1 MKTLR
6 YFAAAVVAAG
16 FMAAPANATTFVFK
30 GDGNNVTPLGTAGVD
45 YQACASP
52 GDFCSVQDQAGAW
65 GGLDYSLDGIN
76 LTVNAY
82 KDGVL
87 TRLIQD
93 INPSDSGL
101 GAWSEND
108 TSADQTQFD
117 AGESIEFIFESEYTV
132 TNVEFNAGGDTDC
145 TNTAG
150 GGGEGPC
157 GEFRLDIYDVANV
170 LVFTDTIDITNI
182 NVLGLLGTGARF
194 VLTALTP
201 GAGFTV
207 ARFDVSDVPVPAAL
221 PLLLSGLAGLGFAS
235 RRRKAA

>member
-6 YFAAAVVAAG
+6 YIAAAVVAAG
-16 FMAAPANATTFVFK
+16 FMAAPAGATTFVFK

-45 YQACASP
+45 YTENCASA
-52 GDFCSVQDQAGAW
+52 GDFCSTTAG
-65 GGLDYSLDGIN
+65 LNYSLDGIN

-82 KDGVL
+82 ANGQL

-93 INPSDSGL
+93 VNPEDSGL
-101 GAWSEND
+101 GAWSEAD
-108 TSADQTQFD
+108 GSDDQTQND
-117 AGESIEFIFESEYTV
+117 AGESIEFVFEDEYTV

-145 TNTAG
+145 TNNSG
-150 GGGEGPC
+150 GQGEGSC
-157 GEFRLDIYDVANV
+157 GEFQLEIFDLSNMLILDTV
-170 LVFTDTIDITNI
+170 IDITNTD
-182 NVLGLLGTGARF
+182 VLAVLGTGARF

-201 GAGFTV
+201 GSGFTV
-207 ARFDVSDVPVPAAL
+207 ARFDVSDIPVPAAL